1 MSDTTIYI
9 ITLIAM
15 VFAVGLLW
23 LLAHFSKKAGTTNR
37 RSIVMGVVMLAFII
51 SGISFALATMDND
64 VTFMEISADDARSGK
79 IKPDGTLTAKFPLE
93 TDGSAK
99 TVTLE
104 VAGVDYYQSTL
115 TLGDGIGATTY
126 VVTLALEDE
135 NYTFSSVYY
144 VGDTLTEY
152 QESGSFT
159 RTHYGSF
166 KNILMVNSVIL
177 AVYVLILLVS
187 FLIHKKQ
194 KQIRGLSTRKL
205 AFLGILIGLS
215 SALMLLSVPIMPAAP
230 FLKVELSGLVIFMTL
245 LWFDFKTAA
254 IVSLITNFIHVF
266 MPGSAPLILF
276 LDEGV
281 NFIATMVFLLPM
293 AIMIR
298 MIDFEHRKNNW
309 KFIVVSVLGVIFT
322 VIVMTLYNAYVN
334 LPIIYKM
341 TMPFKT
347 VAEIFGVFNLIKWGL
362 VAIAINLTWRRLFSL
377 RHFGESEA
385 MIED

>member
-1 MSDTTIYI
+1 
-9 ITLIAM
+9 M

-334 LPIIYKM
+334 LPIIYNM
-341 TMPFKT
+341 TMPFKM
-347 VAEIFGVFNLIKWGL
+347 VVEIFGVFNLIKWGL

>member
-15 VFAVGLLW
+15 VLAVALLW
-23 LLAHFSKKAGTTNR
+23 LLAHFSRKTGNTHR
-37 RSIVMGVVMLAFII
+37 RSIVIGVVMLAFII

-64 VTFMEISADDARSGK
+64 VTFVETASTDARSGK
-79 IKPDGTLTAKFPLE
+79 IKSDGSLIAKFPLE
-93 TDGSAK
+93 TDGSAES
-99 TVTLE
+99 VTFE
-104 VAGVDYYQSTL
+104 VAGDDLYHSTL
-115 TLGDGIGATTY
+115 TLGDGIGAMTY
-126 VVTLALEDE
+126 DVTLTLEDE
-135 NYTFSSVYY
+135 TYTFTSVYH
-144 VGDTLTEY
+144 VSGILREY
-152 QESGSFT
+152 QESGSFS

-177 AVYVLILLVS
+177 AVYMFLLLAS

-194 KQIRGLSTRKL
+194 KRIRGLSTRKL

-281 NFIATMVFLLPM
+281 NFIATMVFMLPM

-341 TMPFKT
+341 SMPFKT
-347 VAEIFGVFNLIKWGL
+347 VVEIFGVFNIIKWGL
-362 VAIAINLTWRRLFSL
+362 VAVAINLTWRRLFSL

>member
-79 IKPDGTLTAKFPLE
+79 TKPDGTLTAKFPLE

-334 LPIIYKM
+334 LPIIYNM
-341 TMPFKT
+341 TMPFKM
-347 VAEIFGVFNLIKWGL
+347 VVEIFGVFNLIKWGL

>member
-334 LPIIYKM
+334 LPIIYNM
-341 TMPFKT
+341 TMPFKM
-347 VAEIFGVFNLIKWGL
+347 VVEIFGVFNLIKWGL

>member
-334 LPIIYKM
+334 LPIIYKIS
-341 TMPFKT
+341 MPFKT
-347 VAEIFGVFNLIKWGL
+347 VVEIFGVFNLIKWGL
-362 VAIAINLTWRRLFSL
+362 VAVAINLTWRRLFSL

>member
-281 NFIATMVFLLPM
+281 NFIATLVFLLPM

-334 LPIIYKM
+334 LPIIYNM
-341 TMPFKT
+341 TMPFKM
-347 VAEIFGVFNLIKWGL
+347 VVEIFGVFNLIKWGL
-362 VAIAINLTWRRLFSL
+362 VAVAINLTWRRLFSL